1 MINST
6 EGLIESPTALDHL
19 KSTHHHHGI
28 TGSTR
33 RVPLNTLSE
42 NNMLLSGVQRVI
54 MKTKIPVVEKAH
66 KTMPRSKGNF
76 MKPTE
81 AFKYD
86 SFMLQC
92 NISMMSI

>member
-1 MINST
+1 MMTTYNRLCLYLSLINST

-19 KSTHHHHGI
+19 KSTHHGI

-42 NNMLLSGVQRVI
+42 NNILLSGVQRVI
-54 MKTKIPVVEKAH
+54 MKTKIPAAVEKAS
-66 KTMPRSKGNF
+66 KAMPRGKGNF

-81 AFKYD
+81 AFK
-86 SFMLQC
+86 
-92 NISMMSI
+92 